1 MGTNKQRIRTVEPFI
16 WELSAPGRVGASIPE
31 GDVPEYPLPGE
42 IPLRTDLPLPE
53 VSELEVVR
61 HFTRLSRLNFSIDTH
76 MYPLGSC
83 TMKYNPKVN
92 DVVASLSGFSEAHPL
107 LPEELC
113 QGSLELLYRL
123 QTALEKLSGFTAVSL
138 QPAAGAHGELTG
150 VLMIR
155 AYHLDRGDTKRT
167 RILIPDSAH
176 GTNPASVSMA
186 GFTAEQIP
194 SDKRGNVDLAVLR
207 ERCDETVAGLMIT
220 NPNTLGLFEEHIE
233 EVTAIVHQAGG
244 LVYGDGAN
252 FNALLG
258 YLKPADV
265 GIDVM
270 HFNLHKTFSTPH
282 GGGGPGAGPVGA
294 NALLAPYLSGP
305 RVRRAQKEKTP
316 VSGAETFIE
325 GGEPSIPG
333 KESIRGRSPATPWY
347 SLFYP
352 EKSIGRVKAFYGNFG
367 VLVRAFAYIL
377 QMGGDGLRAVAE
389 HAVLNANYLKHL
401 IGKRYRIPYE
411 RPCMHEFVATGD
423 IAPGI
428 HTMDIAKRLLDYGF
442 HPPTVYFPL
451 IVKEALMIE
460 PTETESRQTI
470 EAFANALLN
479 IAEEAVE
486 SPELLH
492 EAPHD
497 TPVGRL
503 DEVRAAREPVLNR
516 KQTETL
522 V

>member
-1 MGTNKQRIRTVEPFI
+1 MKTDKKSIRTVEPFI
-16 WELSAPGRVGASIPE
+16 WELSVPGRVGVSLPE
-31 GDVPEYPLPGE
+31 ADVPKYPLPGE
-42 IPLRTDLPLPE
+42 IPLRTELPLPE
-53 VSELEVVR
+53 VSELDVVR

-92 DVVASLSGFSEAHPL
+92 DAVSSLPGFSEAHPL
-107 LPEELC
+107 LSEELC

-123 QTALEKLSGFTAVSL
+123 QTALAELSGFQAVSL
-138 QPAAGAHGELTG
+138 QPAAGAQGELAG

-155 AYHLDRGDTKRT
+155 AYHLDRGDRKRT

-207 ERCDETVAGLMIT
+207 ERCDDTVAGLMIT
-220 NPNTLGLFEEHIE
+220 NPNTLGLFEEQIE

-258 YLKPADV
+258 YLKPAHV

-294 NALLAPYLSGP
+294 GPALAPYLPGP
-305 RVRRAQKEKTP
+305 IVRT
-316 VSGAETFIE
+316 V
-325 GGEPSIPG
+325 EPDV
-333 KESIRGRSPATPWY
+333 RYT
-347 SLFYP
+347 LFYP
-352 EKSIGRVKAFYGNFG
+352 EKTIGRLKSFYGNFG
-367 VLVRAFAYIL
+367 VLVRAFTYIL
-377 QMGGDGLRAVAE
+377 QMGGEGLRAVAE

-401 IGKRYRIPYE
+401 IEKRYRIPYN
-411 RPCMHEFVATGD
+411 RTCMHEFVATGD
-423 IAPGI
+423 VAPGV

-460 PTETESRQTI
+460 PTETESRQTL
-470 EAFANALLN
+470 EAFAEALLK
-479 IAEEAVE
+479 IAEEAVS

-503 DEVRAAREPVLNR
+503 DEVRAAREPILNR
-516 KQTETL
+516 TQTGIT
-522 V
+522 

>member
-1 MGTNKQRIRTVEPFI
+1 MKTDKTSVRTVEPFI
-16 WELSAPGRVGASIPE
+16 WELSVPGRVGASLPE
-31 GDVPEYPLPGE
+31 ADVPEYPLPSE
-42 IPLRTDLPLPE
+42 VPLRADLPLPE
-53 VSELEVVR
+53 VSELDVVR

-92 DVVASLSGFSEAHPL
+92 DSVASLPGFSEAHPL
-107 LPEELC
+107 LSEELC

-123 QTALEKLSGFTAVSL
+123 QTALAELTGFKEVSL
-138 QPAAGAHGELTG
+138 QPAAGAQGELAG

-155 AYHLDRGDTKRT
+155 AYHLDRGDRKRT

-194 SDKRGNVDLAVLR
+194 SDKRGNVDLAILR
-207 ERCDETVAGLMIT
+207 ERCDDTVAALMIT
-220 NPNTLGLFEEHIE
+220 NPNTLGLFEEQIE

-294 NALLAPYLSGP
+294 GPALAPYLPGP
-305 RVRRAQKEKTP
+305 IVRALETSSP
-316 VSGAETFIE
+316 VV
-325 GGEPSIPG
+325 
-333 KESIRGRSPATPWY
+333 RGLDSPRQDTNTDSLRY
-347 SLFYP
+347 TLFYP
-352 EKSIGRVKAFYGNFG
+352 EKSIGRLKSFYGNFG

-377 QMGGDGLRAVAE
+377 QMGGEGLRAVAE

-401 IGKRYRIPYE
+401 IENRYRIPYD
-411 RPCMHEFVATGD
+411 RSCMHEFVATGD
-423 IAPGI
+423 VAPGV

-460 PTETESRQTI
+460 PTETESRQTL
-470 EAFANALLN
+470 EAFAEALLK
-479 IAEEAVE
+479 IAEEAAT
-486 SPELLH
+486 SPELLR

-516 KQTETL
+516 KQVDRT
-522 V
+522 

>member
-1 MGTNKQRIRTVEPFI
+1 MKTDKKSIRTVEPFI
-16 WELSAPGRVGASIPE
+16 WELSVPGRVGVSLPE
-31 GDVPEYPLPGE
+31 ADVPKYPLPGE
-42 IPLRTDLPLPE
+42 IPLRTELPLPE
-53 VSELEVVR
+53 VSELDVVR

-92 DVVASLSGFSEAHPL
+92 DAVSSLPGFSEAHPL
-107 LPEELC
+107 LSEELC

-123 QTALEKLSGFTAVSL
+123 QTALAELSGFQAVSL
-138 QPAAGAHGELTG
+138 QPAAGAQGELAG

-155 AYHLDRGDTKRT
+155 AYHLDRGDRKRT

-207 ERCDETVAGLMIT
+207 ERCDDTVAGLMIT
-220 NPNTLGLFEEHIE
+220 NPNTLGLFEEQIE

-258 YLKPADV
+258 YLKPAHV

-294 NALLAPYLSGP
+294 GPALAPYLPGP
-305 RVRRAQKEKTP
+305 IVRT
-316 VSGAETFIE
+316 V
-325 GGEPSIPG
+325 EPDV
-333 KESIRGRSPATPWY
+333 RYT
-347 SLFYP
+347 LFYP
-352 EKSIGRVKAFYGNFG
+352 EKTIGRLKSFYGNFG
-367 VLVRAFAYIL
+367 VLVRAFTYIL
-377 QMGGDGLRAVAE
+377 QMGGEGLRAVAE

-401 IGKRYRIPYE
+401 IEKRYRIPYN

-423 IAPGI
+423 VAPGV

-460 PTETESRQTI
+460 PTETESRQTL
-470 EAFANALLN
+470 EAFAEALLK
-479 IAEEAVE
+479 IAEEAVS

-503 DEVRAAREPVLNR
+503 DEVRAAREPILNR
-516 KQTETL
+516 TQTGIT
-522 V
+522 